1 LSLLTLTTSQE
12 QEALRVRLSG
22 ELDMSSALT
31 FDEQMRR
38 IEEECGPEG
47 TVLLDMEG
55 LKFMDST
62 GLRLIVSAHQRAVR
76 AGRHLAIVHT
86 SKAIRRILKLT
97 GMLERLDVS
106 EDSPATRV

>member
-12 QEALRVRLSG
+12 QQTVRVSLSG

-31 FDEQMRR
+31 FDEEMRR
-38 IEEECGPEG
+38 IEEECGPAG
-47 TVLLDMEG
+47 TVVLDMEG

-76 AGRHLAIVHT
+76 AGRRLAIVHT
-86 SKAIRRILKLT
+86 SKAIRRILRLT
-97 GMLERLDVS
+97 GMLERLDVA
-106 EDSPATRV
+106 EDSATTV